1 MADKTNN
8 QLQVILQEQNVPA
21 EQAKQMVELF
31 GGPFEEAGQILA
43 TYKDIK
49 VTDINDVEGMQQA
62 RTKRLALKAARTTVE
77 RNRKQLKENIV
88 KQGRAIDSV
97 AKFVKDTIAP
107 AEEYLQLQEDFA
119 KLEAKRQHEAMLAE
133 RREQLIKLGADPEL
147 YNYKELPNAAFEQL
161 LFDINRENERVA
173 EEAKKAEAERK
184 AKADAEAAEQARKD
198 LEAKRVRSLM
208 VLGFNA
214 NDEGVLTRKGYDTGL
229 VEAEL
234 LQLDDKPFDDKVNE
248 AIKATDEQAAKD
260 AEARK
265 AEQARQ
271 QKITDRVN
279 WLSSLGAVFN
289 GTDYRLA
296 SKLPGGEGAVVSKHE
311 VENDSDE
318 AFAKALQIVENVAKA
333 NGEYDE
339 QQQAEAQA
347 ARDRAAKLE
356 QEKRDREAADAKA
369 KAAAEEA
376 ERAALLA
383 PDKTKLTTFAD
394 ALEMIRTT
402 KLPAVKTK
410 QAQDVVNM
418 IDAELTRLHK
428 TVIAQANRLK

>member
-49 VTDINDVEGMQQA
+49 VTDITDVEGMKKA
-62 RTKRLALKAARTTVE
+62 RESRLALKAARTTVE

-184 AKADAEAAEQARKD
+184 KQEAAEAAAQARRD
-198 LEAKRVRSLM
+198 RDAKRLRSTSA
-208 VLGFNA
+208 LGFYTSP
-214 NDEGVLTRKGYDTGL
+214 EG
-229 VEAEL
+229 EL
-234 LQLDDKPFDDKVNE
+234 MRGSYAAGVQTDDLLELDDTAFDKEIDAHISAANAHDKKE
-248 AIKATDEQAAKD
+248 
-260 AEARK
+260 AEARE
-265 AEQARQ
+265 AERKKQA
-271 QKITDRVN
+271 KITERVN

-296 SKLPGGEGAVVSKHE
+296 SKLPGGEGAVVSKRE
-311 VENDSDE
+311 VETDTDE
-318 AFAKALQIVENVAKA
+318 QFAKALQLVENVAKA
-333 NGEYDE
+333 NAKYDE
-339 QQQAEAQA
+339 EAAAELQA
-347 ARDRAAKLE
+347 ARDR
-356 QEKRDREAADAKA
+356 QAADAKR
-369 KAAAEEA
+369 KAEAEEA

-394 ALEMIRTT
+394 ALEMIRTQ

-410 QAQDVVNM
+410 QAQDVVNT

-428 TVIAQANRLK
+428 TIIAAANRLK